1 MSHLPSRPGTVP
13 GASAT
18 GAAVSFI
25 EERVLSE
32 SLPSVSPEDLGQLGP
47 RPDEVDVWSACPQLR
62 LPLETVMRRTI
73 LDLGGQLHAPLSR
86 MVEAGGKQLRPALTL
101 TIADLAGG
109 PGGRLAARSADEPR
123 QALQLAAAVELLH
136 CATLI
141 HDDLIDGSKLRR
153 GVPAVSALEGT
164 ATAVVAGDLLIAAA
178 SMLAG
183 RVSQQSGLVIA
194 RTLVELCRG
203 EALEEQLRFNP
214 APDPVQLLDVI
225 RLKTGSL
232 LRAACLLGAQA
243 ASAGAEFETAAAEFG
258 MEFGISLQ
266 LIDDLLDVV
275 SSPLLAGKPVG
286 ADFAAGTV
294 TMPALLAIQ
303 ANPELADL
311 LGPVTTDASRQRM
324 LALLRSPEAIR
335 PTVQAAQDHAEAACR
350 TLSAVS
356 PENLGLRRLS
366 RWPLRYLRFQL
377 LTKVAPELRFLI
389 PRTVTA

>member
-1 MSHLPSRPGTVP
+1 M
-13 GASAT
+13 
-18 GAAVSFI
+18 

-32 SLPSVSPEDLGQLGP
+32 SLPSLTHDDRDLGP
-47 RPDEVDVWSACPQLR
+47 TPDEVDVWSVCPELR

-73 LDLGGQLHAPLSR
+73 LELGGPLHRPLSR
-86 MVEAGGKQLRPALTL
+86 MLEAGGKQLRPALTV
-101 TIADLAGG
+101 TIASLAGG
-109 PGGRLAARSADEPR
+109 PAGRVAARSAEEPR
-123 QALQLAAAVELLH
+123 QALELAAAVELLH

-178 SMLAG
+178 SILAS

-194 RTLVELCRG
+194 GTLVELCRG
-203 EALEEQLRFNP
+203 EALEDQLRFDP
-214 APDPVQLLDVI
+214 APRHEQLLEII

-243 ASAGAEFETAAAEFG
+243 ASAGAEFEAAAAEFG
-258 MEFGISLQ
+258 MEFGITLQ
-266 LIDDLLDVV
+266 LTDDLLDVV

-286 ADFAAGTV
+286 ADLVAGTV
-294 TMPALLAIQ
+294 TMPALLAIR
-303 ANPELADL
+303 ANPELATL

-335 PTVQAAQDHAEAACR
+335 ATVQAAQNHAEAACHA
-350 TLSAVS
+350 LSAVS
-356 PENLGLRRLS
+356 ANDLALQRLS

-377 LTKVAPELRFLI
+377 RRKVAPELRFLI
-389 PRTVTA
+389 PLLGKN